1 MLIGW
6 IVGRCR
12 DAAARNRS
20 RTRSRS
26 RSKDQGDAE
35 GERADDG
42 EGRPVRRPY
51 CREGRPERQQ
61 GTAEH
66 AGKDERPGEDAKH
79 AGKEATAAECARRPK
94 GPPDWSRV

>member
-12 DAAARNRS
+12 DAADKN
-20 RTRSRS
+20 RSRS
-26 RSKDQGDAE
+26 RSRSEDQGDAE

-42 EGRPVRRPY
+42 KGRSVRRPY
-51 CREGRPERQQ
+51 CRKGRPERQQ